1 MSKSR
6 CWIVEVGCW
15 PGRKRAP
22 VLTNIQHP
30 TSNIRLRQQTGG
42 AVLETALWVPI
53 LVLMLVGMVQIAKV
67 TFTYYTLKKTL
78 YTAARYVA
86 TQQGVDL
93 CNAADPAVLGAIN
106 FALTGSSTD
115 AGGTDPILPALTA
128 DMIVLNIERVDPTS
142 GVPGACDC
150 SVTGC
155 DTNAGGGEP
164 DFVVASIPDGYTVT
178 PVIPGVTL
186 PSGPIL
192 LRPTVRVPFGGT

>member
-1 MSKSR
+1 MLD
-6 CWIVEVGCW
+6 VGCW
-15 PGRKRAP
+15 LKTGLSIRSGP
-22 VLTNIQHP
+22 TSNIQHP
-30 TSNIRLRQQTGG
+30 KSVRGG

-53 LVLMLVGMVQIAKV
+53 LVLLLVGMVQIAKV

-78 YTAARYVA
+78 YTAARYVS
-86 TQQGVDL
+86 TQQGVDF

-106 FALTGSSTD
+106 LAITGNSTD
-115 AGGTDPILPALTA
+115 AGGLDPILPLLTP
-128 DMIVLNIERVDPTS
+128 DMITINIERVDPTS

-164 DFVVASIPDGYTVT
+164 DFVVASIPNGYAIT
-178 PVIPGVTL
+178 PFIPGVTL

-192 LRPTVRVPFGGT
+192 LKPTVRVPFGGT

>member
-1 MSKSR
+1 MLDF
-6 CWIVEVGCW
+6 GCW
-15 PGRKRAP
+15 PGRTCSL
-22 VLTNIQHP
+22 VLTNNQHP

-42 AVLETALWVPI
+42 AVLEAALWVPI
-53 LVLMLVGMVQIAKV
+53 LVLLLVGMVQIAKI

-106 FALTGSSTD
+106 LALTGNSTD

-192 LRPTVRVPFGGT
+192 LKPTVRVPFGGT

>member
-1 MSKSR
+1 M
-6 CWIVEVGCW
+6 
-15 PGRKRAP
+15 RKQRG
-22 VLTNIQHP
+22 
-30 TSNIRLRQQTGG
+30 S
-42 AVLETALWVPI
+42 AVLETALFVPI
-53 LVLMLVGMVQIAKV
+53 LVLLMVGMVQIGKI
-67 TFTYYTLKKTL
+67 TFTYYTLRKTL

-93 CNAADPAVLGAIN
+93 CDASDPSVQGAIN
-106 FALTGSSTD
+106 LALTGNSTD
-115 AGGTDPILPALTA
+115 AGGTNPILPALTA
-128 DMIVLNIERVDPTS
+128 DMITLNIERVDPAS

-164 DFVVASIPDGYTVT
+164 DFVVASIPNGYSVT

-186 PSGPIL
+186 PNGPIL

>member
-1 MSKSR
+1 MR
-6 CWIVEVGCW
+6 
-15 PGRKRAP
+15 RR
-22 VLTNIQHP
+22 P
-30 TSNIRLRQQTGG
+30 TRGG
-42 AVLETALWVPI
+42 AVLETALFVPI
-53 LVLMLVGMVQIAKV
+53 LVLLLVGMVQMGKV
-67 TFTYYTLKKTL
+67 TYTYYTLRKTL

-93 CNAADPAVLGAIN
+93 CNSADPAMQAAIN
-106 FALTGSSTD
+106 LALTGNSTD
-115 AGGTDPILPALTA
+115 PGGVNPILPVLTA
-128 DMIVLNIERVDPTS
+128 DMITMNIERVDPTS

-164 DFVVASIPDGYTVT
+164 DFVVVSIPNGYSVT
-178 PVIPGVTL
+178 PVIPGVSL

>member
-1 MSKSR
+1 M
-6 CWIVEVGCW
+6 
-15 PGRKRAP
+15 
-22 VLTNIQHP
+22 
-30 TSNIRLRQQTGG
+30 
-42 AVLETALWVPI
+42 
-53 LVLMLVGMVQIAKV
+53 LVLLLVGMVQIAKV
-67 TFTYYTLKKTL
+67 TYTYYTLRKTL

-93 CNAADPAVLGAIN
+93 CDGADPAVQAAIN
-106 FALTGSSTD
+106 LALTGD
-115 AGGTDPILPALTA
+115 GIDPGGTNPILPALTA
-128 DMIVLNIERVDPTS
+128 DMITMNIERVDPTS

-164 DFVVASIPDGYTVT
+164 DFVVVSIPNGYSVT
-178 PVIPGVTL
+178 PVIPGVSL